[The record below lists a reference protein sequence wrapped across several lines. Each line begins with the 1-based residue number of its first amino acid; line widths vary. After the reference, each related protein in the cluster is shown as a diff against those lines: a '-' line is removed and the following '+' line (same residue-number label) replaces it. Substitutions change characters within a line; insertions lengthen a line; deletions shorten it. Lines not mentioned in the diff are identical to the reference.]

1 MDFMQKGYVSL
12 DYNDEVARSSYLNE
26 IPMIAECLPFS
37 EFKNELEKVAK
48 SIARSP
54 NLVLQFNQ
62 IIPQIIQYLD
72 RDQTYQIIYQTGEF
86 FSNGSNDKIKQE
98 FLNLTEKILQDANDI
113 PYEFENYV
121 KPKLITGQGGF
132 SISRFALWRIARLT
146 VLCDDKT
153 PFESVIFTL
162 FAGDDI
168 TVSSISSVLYL
179 MDKSIAKKYLIK
191 ALTNSK
197 ESARIGAINAIETF
211 EFDTRE
217 AFIDTV
223 FKNETENMVL
233 LRIVQLPP
241 KLLSEEVIKILMT
254 KNCTSSFACSIA
266 LQSPYLLDFIP
277 MLKERNVEG
286 CELNNLD
293 FSVIMTC
300 DPIPFDFL
308 SLLLRQSKE
317 ILHNDTIESIL
328 RLDKTQIMPH
338 LIFPRINEKGNWR
351 SRYNAILI
359 TSKMLENSSHGV
371 DPLDPMDQQDL
382 AGFIVAMGLDLVYS
396 VRKAAFNTLKFFSDS
411 SAASIIESLISIV
424 NQTDEFQKQILR
436 EFFEL
441 ARSSIIKYEDREKL
455 KNTMTMLGINDA
467 SYFDVSK

>member
-1 MDFMQKGYVSL
+1 
-12 DYNDEVARSSYLNE
+12 
-26 IPMIAECLPFS
+26 
-37 EFKNELEKVAK
+37 
-48 SIARSP
+48 
-54 NLVLQFNQ
+54 
-62 IIPQIIQYLD
+62 
-72 RDQTYQIIYQTGEF
+72 
-86 FSNGSNDKIKQE
+86 
-98 FLNLTEKILQDANDI
+98 
-113 PYEFENYV
+113 
-121 KPKLITGQGGF
+121 
-132 SISRFALWRIARLT
+132 
-146 VLCDDKT
+146 
-153 PFESVIFTL
+153 
-162 FAGDDI
+162 
-168 TVSSISSVLYL
+168 
-179 MDKSIAKKYLIK
+179 
-191 ALTNSK
+191 
-197 ESARIGAINAIETF
+197 
-211 EFDTRE
+211 
-217 AFIDTV
+217 
-223 FKNETENMVL
+223 
-233 LRIVQLPP
+233 
-241 KLLSEEVIKILMT
+241 
-254 KNCTSSFACSIA
+254 
-266 LQSPYLLDFIP
+266 